1 MGKPNV
7 VNLFADVYCGEHN
20 LFICV
25 FIIAKGAMMDIENRA
40 TKIMLKNMPVFL
52 AEELIAL
59 YKIKTPY
66 KEILIETCIND
77 KCQFEAMRELT
88 KKGIHLGFRTFSRKQ
103 ARALE
108 MFRIAHT
115 LYKRRGQDAQA

>member
-7 VNLFADVYCGEHN
+7 VNLFADVDCGEHN
-20 LFICV
+20 IFICV

-66 KEILIETCIND
+66 KLMEMGEVADMLKDLSEVEKNLAKAHHYETECPRYED
-77 KCQFEAMRELT
+77 K
-88 KKGIHLGFRTFSRKQ
+88 K
-103 ARALE
+103 
-108 MFRIAHT
+108 
-115 LYKRRGQDAQA
+115 Y